1 MGSTTKIDMGTDYYL
16 RYITC
21 TTRLLFEVYY
31 LYTMYPTMADITRKI
46 TKDRVTGSRI
56 SGGSVKENL
65 ISVMVANVVLFK
77 FY

>member
-1 MGSTTKIDMGTDYYL
+1 
-16 RYITC
+16 
-21 TTRLLFEVYY
+21 
-31 LYTMYPTMADITRKI
+31 MYPTMADITRKI